1 MQKWEYLWIYIA
13 ADPEDKTKIFYMA
26 NGKRLDAPS
35 HGAVLNEVGEDGWE
49 LVTVALTPPAAFPQF
64 YLKRPISN

>member
-13 ADPEDKTKIFYMA
+13 VDPADSTKFLYMA
-26 NGKRLDAPS
+26 SGQRLGAKNHGDA
-35 HGAVLNEVGEDGWE
+35 LNEVGKDGWE
-49 LVTVALTPPAAFPQF
+49 LAAVTLTPPAAFPQF